1 MRSTDDVDSEN
12 TATATAFL
20 EFLISE
26 DVQLGFAQESF
37 PPVLS
42 SIYDDAA
49 LQEQFPYM
57 EALKAALDNAEPRP
71 VSPFYPALSKAIQ
84 DNTFAALKGEK
95 TVEQALT
102 DMSAAIEQAQ

>member
-1 MRSTDDVDSEN
+1 
-12 TATATAFL
+12 
-20 EFLISE
+20 
-26 DVQLGFAQESF
+26 
-37 PPVLS
+37 
-42 SIYDDAA
+42 
-49 LQEQFPYM
+49 M